1 MKRLVT
7 ILLLALVVLQ
17 NASAQQ
23 RRPIDNEH
31 PLWMVH
37 IDVWF
42 DADPQKVIDLIPEDI
57 RPYVC
62 MNLSLSCSYNKE
74 KNIYTK
80 PRSAVRT
87 YKSWGSVC
95 QKNGMWFTCQPAS
108 GGHTHIQDDDLVTFE
123 YFFKRY
129 PNFLGWNYAEQFWGF
144 GEPGDKSSSTTASRW
159 ALFAKLVEMS
169 HKYGGFLTVSF
180 CGNIWSHPLNPI
192 GEMKNEPRLLEACKK
207 YPESI
212 LWLYK
217 YTTASC
223 FYNNESVTIAPFIS
237 GLAKNYGVRYDYCG
251 WEGAMSDLMGEGK
264 CKYPGAAGIGTVMEQ
279 TGINGGAVWDAP
291 ELTWKNGNNYGE
303 GFYETSQKT
312 VDTYSRRNWT
322 ASPHMKAIWMDMF
335 RKIIDGTL
343 RIPTRK
349 EVVDRTKVV
358 VVNDMSTG
366 SDEDKYATWADLY
379 DGIYKQDDPMNTA
392 YYNGGYYQA
401 YNGQFMANYCYFKKT
416 GRYATIPLTLELYDD
431 LAKSIPVQVQKSK
444 RNQQW
449 STIQQKVD
457 EFNAQYPEI
466 SKGDLFVARMGN
478 QLVTYTPYSYLN
490 GKTTAE
496 GRIPLNY
503 NTCDS
508 IILNYG
514 KLSSGVIREYNDHID
529 LYLNNFRTDTTTL
542 VKDIITIKGATAE
555 PTYTKQNR
563 ESATSVVTKDW
574 DAEHGIFTLTVSH
587 KGAIDVTIQCGGNNS
602 RPATEATSPLPIP
615 QQPAE
620 SHLPIVIEAENMDY
634 KGISGIYT
642 TSNGRVTDD
651 MNEFAALG
659 YMALNGTNTKASLR
673 HQLELKQAGDYIIA
687 VRYCNTTTAGKM
699 EAVVNGETKTF
710 DIEKAE
716 KNDWQKATFTAHL
729 NEGVNDLRLNNVNAI
744 SMFVDQIIYTPADA
758 EPEKYLVVVYDAPLG
773 KVTSDVSEAVEGQTV
788 TLTVEHEEGCALKEL
803 RVVNGVYYTMEKTIE
818 VTPDATKITFQMFDD
833 NVVIQP
839 VFEDISNY
847 KLDFTS
853 VGALRIPPGWRCV
866 QEGNVVHEYPTMYSK
881 GARTINGLNGFQ
893 GKALY
898 WLDNCAEYGRQAAY
912 PLTLEPG
919 TYKLAFNMAAWKG
932 TPNYK
937 ASILNAAGSTIAST
951 DALTAAPNAN
961 EDKTTDLSSAERH
974 ELTFT
979 VTEAG
984 NYIISFT
991 GENGGTGDFLLLA
1004 CQVYGVDPTGITL
1017 MNEDGTQSAV
1027 IYDLSGR
1034 RHEGLVRGLNIIRTA
1049 DGKTKKVYVK

>member
-7 ILLLALVVLQ
+7 ILLLALLVWQSV
-17 NASAQQ
+17 SAQQ

-31 PLWMVH
+31 PLWIVH

-87 YKSWGSVC
+87 YKSWASVC

-108 GGHTHIQDDDLVTFE
+108 GGHTHIQDDDMVTFE
-123 YFFKRY
+123 YFFKHY

-144 GEPGDKSSSTTASRW
+144 DEPGDKSSSKQVTRW

-180 CGNIWSHPLNPI
+180 CGNIWSHQLNPI
-192 GEMKNEPRLLEACKK
+192 GEMKREPHLLEACKK

-251 WEGAMSDLMGEGK
+251 WEGAMSDLVGEHK
-264 CKYPGAAGIGTVMEQ
+264 CTYPGAAGIGTVMEQ

-291 ELTWKNGNNYGE
+291 ELTWKNGNNTGE
-303 GFYETSQKT
+303 GFYEISQKT
-312 VDTYSRRNWT
+312 IDTYSRRNWT

-335 RKIIDGTL
+335 RKVIDGTL

-358 VVNDMSTG
+358 VVNDVTTG
-366 SDEDKYATWADLY
+366 NDEDKYATWADLY
-379 DGIYKQDDPMNTA
+379 DGLYKQNDPMNR
-392 YYNGGYYQA
+392 G
-401 YNGQFMANYCYFKKT
+401 NGQWMNNYCYLKKT

-431 LAKSIPVQVQKSK
+431 MAKSIPVQVLKSQ
-444 RNQQW
+444 RRQHW
-449 STIQQKVD
+449 STIQEKID
-457 EFNAQYPEI
+457 EFNALYPEI

-496 GRIPLNY
+496 GRVPLNY

-514 KLSSGVIREYNDHID
+514 KLSSGLIREYNDHID

-542 VKDIITIKGATAE
+542 VKDVITIKGATTE

-563 ESATSVVTKDW
+563 ESATSVVAKDW
-574 DAEHGIFTLTVSH
+574 DAGQGIFTLTVSH
-587 KGAIDVTIQCGGNNS
+587 RGAVDVTIHCGGSNS
-602 RPATEATSPLPIP
+602 RPVAEAAKPLSIP
-615 QQPAE
+615 KQPAE

-651 MNEFAALG
+651 MNEFSALG
-659 YMALNGTNTKASLR
+659 YIALNATNAKASLR
-673 HQLELKQAGDYIIA
+673 HQLSLKQAGDYVIS
-687 VRYCNTTTAGKM
+687 VRYCNTITAGKM
-699 EAVVNGETKTF
+699 EAVVNGENKPF
-710 DIEKAE
+710 DIEQTD
-716 KNDWQKATFTAHL
+716 KNEWKKATFTAHL
-729 NEGVNDLRLNNVNAI
+729 NEGLNDLRLNNVNAI
-744 SMFVDQIIYTPADA
+744 SMFVDQIIYTPADTEA
-758 EPEKYLVVVYDAPLG
+758 EKYLVVVRDAPLG
-773 KVTSDVSEAVEGQTV
+773 VVTSDVDEAVEGQAV
-788 TLTVEHEEGCALKEL
+788 TLTVQSEEGCALKEL
-803 RVVNGVYYTMEKTIE
+803 RIVNGVYYTMEKTIA
-818 VTPDATKITFQMFDD
+818 VTPSATEITFQMPDD

-839 VFEDISNY
+839 VFEDVSNY
-847 KLDFTS
+847 RLDFTS

-866 QEGNVVHEYPTMYSK
+866 QEGNVVHEYPSMYAK
-881 GARTINGLNGFQ
+881 GTRTVNGLNGFQ

-898 WLDNCAEYGRQAAY
+898 WLDNSAEYGRQEAY
-912 PLTLEPG
+912 PLTLAPG
-919 TYKLAFNMAAWKG
+919 TYTLAFNMAAWKG
-932 TPNYK
+932 TPKYK

-991 GENGGTGDFLLLA
+991 GENGGNGEFLLLA
-1004 CQVYGVDPTGITL
+1004 CQVYAAATTGITL
-1017 MNEDGTQSAV
+1017 VSDDGTRSV
-1027 IYDLSGR
+1027 EIYDLSGR
-1034 RHEGLVRGLNIIRTA
+1034 RHDGLVHGLNIIRMS